1 MTRKKGNMCT
11 KCGVRHSAP
20 TGKKCA
26 HVKETENSTVNS
38 QLGSVSNGIQASPS
52 EVPKA
57 VDADHLAP
65 AVEVE
70 ERMDVVERS
79 VTQMKSMMAQV
90 LLAVGVKETDQELTE
105 SQVEPSSGEDDFVQV
120 RSRKKKKSK
129 RSHKK
134 TSRRTRSTSASSVT
148 SASESEEGN
157 TKQYAQKRFLAKDV
171 KAKSVEDILLIGVKS
186 IEKALTDK
194 CDPLP
199 VVRHVKFL
207 AEKATKRMFEPV
219 AFIKYDEAVRKR
231 VNETGIAQFGVIETD
246 EVYSHF
252 SIENT
257 VKVTAKSST
266 FVKGGRGARAGASAN
281 KSEIHCIRFNN
292 YAEGCK
298 GRCSYLHACYVCESK
313 DHGKRECPKKVNK

>member
-11 KCGVRHSAP
+11 KCGVRHGAP

-26 HVKETENSTVNS
+26 HVKDTENSTANP

-90 LLAVGVKETDQELTE
+90 LMAVGVKETDQELTE
-105 SQVEPSSGEDDFVQV
+105 SQVEGSSEDDGFEQV

-129 RSHKK
+129 RTHKK
-134 TSRRTRSTSASSVT
+134 KSRCTRSMSASSVT
-148 SASESEEGN
+148 SASDSEEGN

-171 KAKSVEDILLIGVKS
+171 KANSTAAKGCFWEMTPTGSITRYHLFFLIEDSLGYVKSVVVEKLIWS
-186 IEKALTDK
+186 RI
-194 CDPLP
+194 
-199 VVRHVKFL
+199 
-207 AEKATKRMFEPV
+207 
-219 AFIKYDEAVRKR
+219 
-231 VNETGIAQFGVIETD
+231 
-246 EVYSHF
+246 
-252 SIENT
+252 
-257 VKVTAKSST
+257 
-266 FVKGGRGARAGASAN
+266 
-281 KSEIHCIRFNN
+281 
-292 YAEGCK
+292 
-298 GRCSYLHACYVCESK
+298 
-313 DHGKRECPKKVNK
+313 